1 MNEEIS
7 RIYLKN
13 NLSLLKMPNSK
24 IFLSGF
30 PIAKENLSQFSIDPI
45 FFVKLDRSFRVGGFY
60 TFKTGLIFKFFLKQ
74 IPISLH
80 LSNLKNYDLLK
91 YI

>member
-30 PIAKENLSQFSIDPI
+30 PIAKENLSQFSIDSI
-45 FFVKLDRSFRVGGFY
+45 F
-60 TFKTGLIFKFFLKQ
+60 
-74 IPISLH
+74 
-80 LSNLKNYDLLK
+80 
-91 YI
+91 